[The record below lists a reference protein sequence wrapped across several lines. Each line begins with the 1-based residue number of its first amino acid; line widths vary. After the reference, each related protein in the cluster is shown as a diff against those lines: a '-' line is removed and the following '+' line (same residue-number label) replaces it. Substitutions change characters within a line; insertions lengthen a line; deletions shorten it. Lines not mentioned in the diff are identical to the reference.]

1 MRIESG
7 SAEGV
12 AQGKV
17 KRIHEIVAR
26 FFQTVGAEVGS
37 SQTQTDLIPFR
48 DSSMAMDQ
56 PVDLF
61 SGDKNIEFASDY
73 ETDNFVYIQQTQP
86 LPLTVTALFPQLNTY
101 DG

>member
-1 MRIESG
+1 
-7 SAEGV
+7 
-12 AQGKV
+12 
-17 KRIHEIVAR
+17 
-26 FFQTVGAEVGS
+26 
-37 SQTQTDLIPFR
+37 
-48 DSSMAMDQ
+48 MAMDQ